1 MYMLVSHLCN
11 QVTYV
16 FSQIPFH
23 QDLLQQQNPVP
34 KNHTHINGKK
44 ALDKPHSST
53 CVVTPERTLEHI
65 AFTVWRQCRWR
76 RPSDVS
82 AYIRRDR
89 RIRNIKRI
97 LYEPNNSYL
106 WLYFLER
113 MYTYDFGFKILTTIE
128 MTIKDDLELSCVFVV
143 LQCILH
149 EVLSV
154 DGGKLIVLF
163 LSCRQDHKLL

>member
-1 MYMLVSHLCN
+1 
-11 QVTYV
+11 
-16 FSQIPFH
+16 
-23 QDLLQQQNPVP
+23 
-34 KNHTHINGKK
+34 
-44 ALDKPHSST
+44 
-53 CVVTPERTLEHI
+53 
-65 AFTVWRQCRWR
+65 
-76 RPSDVS
+76 
-82 AYIRRDR
+82 
-89 RIRNIKRI
+89 
-97 LYEPNNSYL
+97 
-106 WLYFLER
+106 